1 MSRTQVIADE
11 ELAAPLETRKMKARE
26 TSSFICQ
33 QEIVNGLRT
42 KKRLSEVV
50 SKTKNLDI
58 LTDVYRLLEK
68 VKVVKMITKNT
79 NFNL

>member
-33 QEIVNGLRT
+33 QEIVNGLRKT
-42 KKRLSEVV
+42 KRISEVV
-50 SKTKNLDI
+50 SKTKNLDV
-58 LTDVYRLLEK
+58 LTDVYRALKKIKL
-68 VKVVKMITKNT
+68 KMTTKNT

>member
-33 QEIVNGLRT
+33 QEIVNRLRR

-50 SKTKNLDI
+50 TKTKNFDI
-58 LTDVYRLLEK
+58 LNDVYRVLEK
-68 VKVVKMITKNT
+68 VKVKMTTKNT

>member
-1 MSRTQVIADE
+1 MVLPEERKEKEVRSLSRTQVIADE
-11 ELAAPLETRKMKARE
+11 ELAAPSETRKMKARE

-50 SKTKNLDI
+50 SKTK
-58 LTDVYRLLEK
+58 TW
-68 VKVVKMITKNT
+68 T
-79 NFNL
+79 F

>member
-33 QEIVNGLRT
+33 QEIVNGLRK

-50 SKTKNLDI
+50 SETKNLYI
-58 LTDVYRLLEK
+58 LTDVYRVLEK
-68 VKVVKMITKNT
+68 VRVKMTTRNT